1 MADLS
6 TLLKALNDEALAK
19 QAEVTAAQTQLS
31 ALQQTHAQTLSQVD
45 KLKKQLT
52 DGNTAVAG
60 AEGQVQKILQ
70 QARAQAG
77 AIVNEADK
85 MNREASAVLAAAE
98 QNAEQIITAAR
109 AQAKKIVEV
118 VANKAQELHD
128 ANNELNITQSKSKAL
143 KKQALDFGNS

>member
-6 TLLKALNDEALAK
+6 ALLKALNDEAKAK
-19 QAEVTAAQTQLS
+19 QDEVTAAQTQLN

-45 KLKKQLT
+45 KIKKQLT
-52 DGNTAVAG
+52 DGNAAIAS

-70 QARAQAG
+70 EARAQAG

-85 MNREASAVLAAAE
+85 MNREASAALAAAK
-98 QNAEQIITAAR
+98 QNAKEILREAR
-109 AQAKKIVEV
+109 AEAKRIT
-118 VANKAQELHD
+118 D
-128 ANNELNITQSKSKAL
+128 AMVDKWADVQNAINELNITQSKSKAL